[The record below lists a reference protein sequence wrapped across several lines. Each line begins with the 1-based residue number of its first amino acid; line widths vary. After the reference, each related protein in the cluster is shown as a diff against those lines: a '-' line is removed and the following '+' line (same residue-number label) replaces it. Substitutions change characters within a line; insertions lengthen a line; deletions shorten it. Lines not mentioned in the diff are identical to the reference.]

1 MQRIRKKSVLS
12 VLLLYV
18 LTLSQWGAVYA
29 PRDSIR
35 NTALVRKPQLVKV
48 SGNAKSALTSNR
60 AVRLNLQTVCFLV
73 LLTHFPLN
81 RYLLLREISWKSI
94 NGMLTAFVQN
104 SLNLVTAFL
113 IQTLTFWLFR
123 NRSYEKLIKLHTLK
137 VTPQSGKIETTSLEA
152 VFYSSYGHRVREA
165 TLFRKSWHGY
175 PIHSY
180 QGH

>member
-1 MQRIRKKSVLS
+1 MQRIRKKSLLS

-18 LTLSQWGAVYA
+18 LTLSQWGVVYA

-35 NTALVRKPQLVKV
+35 NAALVRKPQLETI

-81 RYLLLREISWKSI
+81 QYLLLSKISWKSI
-94 NGMLTAFVQN
+94 NEMLTVFVQN
-104 SLNLVTAFL
+104 SLNFVTAFL
-113 IQTLTFWLFR
+113 NPTSTFWLFR
-123 NRSYEKLIKLHTLK
+123 NRNYKKLIKLHTLK
-137 VTPQSGKIETTSLEA
+137 VTPERLKQHPWRW
-152 VFYSSYGHRVREA
+152 SSTLHPYGHRVREA
-165 TLFRKSWHGY
+165 TLFRKVWHGN

-180 QGH
+180 QDY